1 MACDHIGYTFL
12 GRFSFYNLV
21 GRIAFPLF
29 AFQSVQGYLH
39 TKSFAKHIKKLLIFA
54 CISQIPFMLFLSTF
68 STDIFRLNV
77 LFTFILGLLAI
88 HVYNKSKNK
97 KIAIL
102 YNFLLAVIAEFVNC
116 DYGMYGVLLIFAF
129 YLFRNNKK
137 MMYIAVILL
146 TFIKYLIN
154 IIINPA
160 YVSKFLISFVF
171 TCMPLIFIYFYNKKE
186 GPKAKYLF
194 YVFYPTHLLILWALH
209 MFIK

>member
-1 MACDHIGYTFL
+1 MACDHIGYAFL

-77 LFTFILGLLAI
+77 LFTFLLGMFSI
-88 HVYNKSKNK
+88 YVYDKAKNK
-97 KIAIL
+97 KVGIL
-102 YNFLLAVIAEFVNC
+102 YTLLLAVIAEFVNC

-137 MMYIAVILL
+137 IMYIAAALL

-154 IIINPA
+154 IIIVPS
-160 YVSKFLISFVF
+160 YTSRFLISFVF
-171 TCMPLIFIYFYNKKE
+171 TCIPLIFIHFYNKKE

-194 YVFYPTHLLILWALH
+194 YVFYPAHLFILWAVH
-209 MFIK
+209 MFI